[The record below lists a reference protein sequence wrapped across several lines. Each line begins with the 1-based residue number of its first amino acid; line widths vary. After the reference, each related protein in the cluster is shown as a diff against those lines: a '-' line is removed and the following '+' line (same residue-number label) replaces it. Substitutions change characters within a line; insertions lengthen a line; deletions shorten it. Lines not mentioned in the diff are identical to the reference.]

1 MLRARRVEIDRMR
14 ASAEL
19 GKCLLLE
26 LADGSLAVAVDEDAP
41 PDELLAVVPLAAR
54 CTRARRRQATVSP
67 NATDATGQ
75 AHVQIKSRGRAE
87 SQAARAIDDA
97 PQVNLAL

>member
-41 PDELLAVVPLAAR
+41 PDELLAVIPLTAR
-54 CTRARRRQATVSP
+54 CTRANSVSVAQSRRDGTGTCTCQEQRQS
-67 NATDATGQ
+67 GMS
-75 AHVQIKSRGRAE
+75 K
-87 SQAARAIDDA
+87 
-97 PQVNLAL
+97 